1 MTAVVSNFIMQALK
15 GEDITIYGDGTQTR
29 SFCYVDDLIEA
40 IIRTTDTPDD
50 FTGPINI
57 GSPRE
62 FTMID
67 LAEEVL
73 RLTGSSSKISFKPLP
88 SDDPK
93 QRQPDI
99 GLAGSVLDW
108 SPKVELKAGLAE
120 TIGYFRTQLWPER
133 RAHPAA
139 TDFAEIP

>member
-1 MTAVVSNFIMQALK
+1 MCHVAERLVPPDMKRAALSP
-15 GEDITIYGDGTQTR
+15 TWATR

-40 IIRTTDTPDD
+40 VIRTMDTPDN

-57 GSPRE
+57 GNPRE

-73 RLTGSSSKISFKPLP
+73 RLTGSSSKISFKLLP

-120 TIGYFRTQLWPER
+120 TIGYFRTQLDSEKKG
-133 RAHPAA
+133 
-139 TDFAEIP
+139 TSGSN